1 MRLFVVIMAFLS
13 ALSFPLRSQSWR
25 EGCSRIGGSLKLEP
39 RMGMALDD
47 VEASAS
53 TESTIPTP
61 KVPSTAWKWPPVWPF
76 PEDSLDAMPGAESN
90 VQEGGYSSTQIN
102 KLRDHIKAFASERAN
117 VLEVCS
123 GESQGIVE
131 TSDRVLF
138 EDSEVGGNDP
148 LAPLLQFHKPKF
160 PQESSQ
166 YDVVVVTDGIESLT
180 NPRDVFREIWRVMKP
195 GGRCLV
201 CFSSKPSKLPV
212 RTSPVKM
219 WTTMTDEQK
228 IWIVGSY
235 FHYSAGP
242 GWKMIEGY
250 DAASESGGE
259 LEFAEDG
266 TTETAFVVQAEKIPR
281 SLDPSPF
288 EDISFLLLP
297 AKHMGNEDREYS
309 ALRLAADVKAAK
321 DEAGKAVVIGWAER
335 LPQIYEILERVQDKV
350 IPKPAKALLANYLVS
365 TWANSPAQVD
375 ALRKGLG
382 LEPADAFWQEVG
394 ESTSTLEPNAK
405 ITFLGEVISQ
415 ASGNDKFAGLPAA
428 MKGAL
433 AVLIGK
439 MPDEEDLPRLQAFV
453 ANLVVSDYLMA
464 SMDAEAAAGRIT
476 RYLESLSPGQLKGM
490 LPKKEDKK

>member
-1 MRLFVVIMAFLS
+1 M
-13 ALSFPLRSQSWR
+13 
-25 EGCSRIGGSLKLEP
+25 
-39 RMGMALDD
+39 
-47 VEASAS
+47 
-53 TESTIPTP
+53 
-61 KVPSTAWKWPPVWPF
+61 
-76 PEDSLDAMPGAESN
+76 
-90 VQEGGYSSTQIN
+90 
-102 KLRDHIKAFASERAN
+102 
-117 VLEVCS
+117 
-123 GESQGIVE
+123 
-131 TSDRVLF
+131 
-138 EDSEVGGNDP
+138 
-148 LAPLLQFHKPKF
+148 
-160 PQESSQ
+160 
-166 YDVVVVTDGIESLT
+166 
-180 NPRDVFREIWRVMKP
+180 
-195 GGRCLV
+195 V

-259 LEFAEDG
+259 LEFAEEG

-415 ASGNDKFAGLPAA
+415 ASGNDKFAAYRRP
-428 MKGAL
+428 
-433 AVLIGK
+433 
-439 MPDEEDLPRLQAFV
+439 
-453 ANLVVSDYLMA
+453 
-464 SMDAEAAAGRIT
+464 
-476 RYLESLSPGQLKGM
+476 
-490 LPKKEDKK
+490 